1 MERHDAYYRQYVQ
14 ILREELRPATGCTEP
29 IAIAYA
35 AAKARSVLGALP
47 DRVLV
52 EVSGNIIKNVKSV
65 VVPHTGGLR
74 GIPAAAAAGI
84 VAGDA
89 EAQLEVLS
97 AMTEAQSAAISP
109 FLKVVPVEVRHAD
122 TPYIFD
128 IQVTVFHG
136 PDSAQ
141 VRLVGHHTNVVSV
154 RRDGQVLLEREI
166 SEGSGS
172 LTDRS
177 CLTVEG
183 IVAFADCLSTEDVEE
198 VLEQQ
203 IRCNMAIAEEGLRHD
218 YGANIGKTLL
228 RGHEEDLS
236 YRMRAYA
243 AAASDARMNGC
254 EMPVVI
260 NSGSGNQGITSS
272 VPVIVCARATGRSH
286 EELLRAL
293 AVANLVTIHL
303 KTGIGRLSAYCGAV
317 SAGCGAAA
325 GLAYL
330 QGGDY
335 DTVILDVMM
344 PGLNGL
350 EVLRRL
356 REEGVKTPVMML
368 TARGEKDDRITG
380 FDAGADDYL
389 PKPFEPDELIAR
401 VRAMLRRGGE
411 YRPQR
416 LTVGDLSMECG
427 SGMLCGSVLLLRRC
441 RRCACA
447 SGGIG

>member
-1 MERHDAYYRQYVQ
+1 M
-14 ILREELRPATGCTEP
+14 
-29 IAIAYA
+29 
-35 AAKARSVLGALP
+35 
-47 DRVLV
+47 
-52 EVSGNIIKNVKSV
+52 
-65 VVPHTGGLR
+65 
-74 GIPAAAAAGI
+74 
-84 VAGDA
+84 
-89 EAQLEVLS
+89 
-97 AMTEAQSAAISP
+97 
-109 FLKVVPVEVRHAD
+109 EVRHAD

-330 QGGDY
+330 QGG
-335 DTVILDVMM
+335 
-344 PGLNGL
+344 GL
-350 EVLRRL
+350 RH
-356 REEGVKTPVMML
+356 
-368 TARGEKDDRITG
+368 RGPHGGQYRSHG
-380 FDAGADDYL
+380 F
-389 PKPFEPDELIAR
+389 R
-401 VRAMLRRGGE
+401 HHLRRGQGQL
-411 YRPQR
+411 RRQ
-416 LTVGDLSMECG
+416 D
-427 SGMLCGSVLLLRRC
+427 RRC
-441 RRCACA
+441 RGCRSAGTGHVSQRQPVLWRRRHRKKGRGEHHAQRGPAGPTGHGADGQADHSADDGELTTAVGQPYAYRAGTQGGSCVPAVCLRRDAFCRQFFCFA
-447 SGGIG
+447 SDGVQTPEISPSRAKHPLPHLRGR

>member
-260 NSGSGNQGITSS
+260 NSGSGNQGITATM
-272 VPVIVCARATGRSH
+272 PVVATARWLDID
-286 EELLRAL
+286 EEKMLRAVTL
-293 AVANLVTIHL
+293 SNLIAIRI
-303 KTGIGRLSAYCGAV
+303 KAKFGRLSNLCGATV
-317 SAGCGAAA
+317 AATGAAC
-325 GLAYL
+325 GIAYL
-330 QGGDY
+330 LGGGYHEVCCTIQNMVGNVTGMVCDGAKADCALKISTCVNAACQAAAMGVRGVRVQSTDGIVEHNVEY
-335 DTVILDVMM
+335 TLDNFATLSTHGTSDSVILDLM
-344 PGLNGL
+344 LN
-350 EVLRRL
+350 
-356 REEGVKTPVMML
+356 KH
-368 TARGEKDDRITG
+368 
-380 FDAGADDYL
+380 L
-389 PKPFEPDELIAR
+389 PETE
-401 VRAMLRRGGE
+401 
-411 YRPQR
+411 
-416 LTVGDLSMECG
+416 
-427 SGMLCGSVLLLRRC
+427 
-441 RRCACA
+441 
-447 SGGIG
+447 

>member
-260 NSGSGNQGITSS
+260 NSGSGNQGITCS
-272 VPVIVCARATGRSH
+272 VPLIEYAK
-286 EELLRAL
+286 ELHSGKEKLYRAL
-293 AVANLVTIHL
+293 IISNLVAIHE
-303 KTGIGRLSAYCGAV
+303 KTGIGTLSAYCGAV
-317 SAGCGAAA
+317 SAGAGAGAGIVYLCGDGYQAAIHTVVNA
-325 GLAYL
+325 LAIVSGIVCDGAKASCAAKIASSVDAALLGYNMYKCN
-330 QGGDY
+330 QEFKGGDG
-335 DTVILDVMM
+335 IVM
-344 PGLNGL
+344 
-350 EVLRRL
+350 
-356 REEGVKTPVMML
+356 
-368 TARGEKDDRITG
+368 KDIETTI
-380 FDAGADDYL
+380 
-389 PKPFEPDELIAR
+389 K
-401 VRAMLRRGGE
+401 
-411 YRPQR
+411 
-416 LTVGDLSMECG
+416 
-427 SGMLCGSVLLLRRC
+427 
-441 RRCACA
+441 
-447 SGGIG
+447 GIGRLGKDGMRQTNEEIIRLMIE

>member
-1 MERHDAYYRQYVQ
+1 MEQHDAYYRQYVQ

-97 AMTEAQSAAISP
+97 GMTEAQSAAISP

-198 VLEQQ
+198 VLDQQ

-260 NSGSGNQGITSS
+260 CSGSGNQGITAS
-272 VPVIVCARATGRSH
+272 VPVWRYGLFLGAS
-286 EELLRAL
+286 EENIFR
-293 AVANLVTIHL
+293 AVALSDLITIHQ

-317 SAGCGAAA
+317 SAGVGAGCGIAWLRGA
-325 GLAYL
+325 GYDGISHTICNAVAMISGCICDGAKASCASKIAMAVGTGILGYNMYLGGNNFRPGDGIEGADVEETIRNVGVLASK
-330 QGGDY
+330 GMHETDR
-335 DTVILDVMM
+335 VILNIM
-344 PGLNGL
+344 
-350 EVLRRL
+350 
-356 REEGVKTPVMML
+356 
-368 TARGEKDDRITG
+368 TG
-380 FDAGADDYL
+380 
-389 PKPFEPDELIAR
+389 R
-401 VRAMLRRGGE
+401 
-411 YRPQR
+411 
-416 LTVGDLSMECG
+416 
-427 SGMLCGSVLLLRRC
+427 
-441 RRCACA
+441 
-447 SGGIG
+447 

>member
-1 MERHDAYYRQYVQ
+1 MERHDACYRQYVQ

-74 GIPAAAAAGI
+74 GIPAAATAGI

-89 EAQLEVLS
+89 EA
-97 AMTEAQSAAISP
+97 

-335 DTVILDVMM
+335 DTVAHTVVNTVAMDSGIICDGAKASCAAKIAAAV
-344 PGLNGL
+344 
-350 EVLRRL
+350 
-356 REEGVKTPVMML
+356 
-368 TARGEKDDRITG
+368 
-380 FDAGADDYL
+380 DAGLLGLAMYRSGNQFFGGDGIV
-389 PKPFEPDELIAR
+389 KKGVENTIAN
-401 VRAMLRRGGE
+401 VG
-411 YRPQR
+411 R
-416 LTVGDLSMECG
+416 LARLGMAQTDKQIIQLMME
-427 SGMLCGSVLLLRRC
+427 S
-441 RRCACA
+441 
-447 SGGIG
+447 